1 MKKDNYPPERL
12 LTETEVENLY
22 GIKRK
27 TLQHDRARGQGLP
40 FIKLGSGK
48 KGRVR
53 YPKYL
58 SDEYIRKSAKG
69 GPGTA
74 DINTERNDDQGS

>member
-27 TLQHDRARGQGLP
+27 TLQHDRACGQGLP

-58 SDEYIRKSAKG
+58 SDEYIRKSAQVA
-69 GPGTA
+69 PTIA
-74 DINTERNDDQGS
+74 DKIAERNGDQGP